1 MKYVCPQNSDAP
13 LNSFEPNKA
22 TKMNEDFEKKLNQLA
37 SHDDQLIK
45 WSKQVTEAIENLC
58 HMDIE
63 SSEFS
68 EVKEALV
75 SFVKSWRTFWSVF
88 APGKELT
95 QNQKVQFTLEGL
107 SPVFVTNML
116 SIKSLTMN

>member
-1 MKYVCPQNSDAP
+1 MRGLVPRVVIK
-13 LNSFEPNKA
+13 SFEPDKA

-63 SSEFS
+63 SSELS

-107 SPVFVTNML
+107 Y
-116 SIKSLTMN
+116 

>member
-1 MKYVCPQNSDAP
+1 
-13 LNSFEPNKA
+13 
-22 TKMNEDFEKKLNQLA
+22 MNEDFEKKLNQLA

-63 SSEFS
+63 SSELS

-95 QNQKVQFTLEGL
+95 QNQKSIRHSFAAGTSKFFYLRCLTVYENFLK
-107 SPVFVTNML
+107 SSFHNIYFVPN
-116 SIKSLTMN
+116 KK

>member
-1 MKYVCPQNSDAP
+1 
-13 LNSFEPNKA
+13 
-22 TKMNEDFEKKLNQLA
+22 MNEDFEKKLNQLA

-45 WSKQVTEAIENLC
+45 WSKQVTEAIENFC

-63 SSEFS
+63 SSELS

-95 QNQKVQFTLEGL
+95 QNQKVQFTLEGSYL
-107 SPVFVTNML
+107 PSNIFTLNDEL
-116 SIKSLTMN
+116 RNKKLFNINRENERRTK

>member
-1 MKYVCPQNSDAP
+1 
-13 LNSFEPNKA
+13 
-22 TKMNEDFEKKLNQLA
+22 MNEDFEKKLNQLA
-37 SHDDQLIK
+37 NHDDQLIK

-63 SSEFS
+63 SSELS

-95 QNQKVQFTLEGL
+95 QNQKVQFTLEGSYL
-107 SPVFVTNML
+107 PPDLFTPNDEFRNKKLFNTNRANERRT
-116 SIKSLTMN
+116 K

>member
-1 MKYVCPQNSDAP
+1 
-13 LNSFEPNKA
+13 
-22 TKMNEDFEKKLNQLA
+22 MNEDFEKKLNQLA

-63 SSEFS
+63 SSELS

-75 SFVKSWRTFWSVF
+75 SFV
-88 APGKELT
+88 
-95 QNQKVQFTLEGL
+95 
-107 SPVFVTNML
+107 
-116 SIKSLTMN
+116 

>member
-1 MKYVCPQNSDAP
+1 
-13 LNSFEPNKA
+13 
-22 TKMNEDFEKKLNQLA
+22 MNEDFEKKLNQLA

-88 APGKELT
+88 APGIELT